1 MSENRV
7 KTTQKHAWTASRVKN
22 KAIDIVIYVFITL
35 VSLTCLLPF
44 IHVVSKSISEERFV
58 VTKQVFLIPKGLTF
72 DAYLKVFADA
82 SIMQSLYV
90 TVIMTVLFTVLGMF
104 LTICAA
110 YPLSRKNLK
119 GRKVINFIFIFTMY
133 IAGGMIPDY
142 LLMNSLG
149 MLEKM
154 TSLVLPLAFSAYNL
168 VIMKNSL
175 ESSIPD
181 SLVESALID
190 GASHY
195 TILRRL
201 VLPLS
206 KPIIATLSLFYAVGR
221 WNTYSDAMFYI
232 KQNKALR
239 PLQLKLY
246 YLIISATE
254 SFQGSINDTGMTR
267 YTDPEILKAACIVFA
282 TLPIIVVYP
291 FLQKYFVQGTMIGA
305 VKG

>member
-119 GRKVINFIFIFTMY
+119 GRKVIIFIFIFTMY
-133 IAGGMIPDY
+133 FAGGMIPDY

>member
-133 IAGGMIPDY
+133 FAGGMIPDY

-154 TSLVLPLAFSAYNL
+154 TSLVLPLAFSAYTVSYTHLDVYKRQGLGVVLGHNYPFYLKFKGGKGIAATGGFVIALGDWKLL
-168 VIMKNSL
+168 VFALSVFLLTVAATRFVSL
-175 ESSIPD
+175 G
-181 SLVESALID
+181 SLLGVSALFIGWVVFTQLGWIAVASTYLAETYVLMFLFAALAFFQHRKNIVRLMKGTENKL
-190 GASHY
+190 GAKKS
-195 TILRRL
+195 
-201 VLPLS
+201 
-206 KPIIATLSLFYAVGR
+206 
-221 WNTYSDAMFYI
+221 
-232 KQNKALR
+232 
-239 PLQLKLY
+239 
-246 YLIISATE
+246 
-254 SFQGSINDTGMTR
+254 
-267 YTDPEILKAACIVFA
+267 
-282 TLPIIVVYP
+282 
-291 FLQKYFVQGTMIGA
+291 
-305 VKG
+305 

>member
-133 IAGGMIPDY
+133 FAGGMIPDY

>member
-133 IAGGMIPDY
+133 FAGGMIPDY

-232 KQNKALR
+232 KQSKALR

-291 FLQKYFVQGTMIGA
+291 FLQKYFGQGTMIGA